1 MGAKILVTGPPGCG
15 KTTLVRRVVE
25 KLGMPAGG
33 FYTQEVRAG
42 SARTGFELVTLDGR
56 RGLLAGIG
64 IRGRER
70 VGKYGVD
77 LGVLETIG
85 VDAVRMA
92 IHSGALVVIDE
103 VGPMEMRSQLFRQV
117 VIEAL
122 ESPHPALV
130 TMAQRSH
137 PFLERVRA
145 TPGARVMSVTAH
157 NRDGLVEEIVSL
169 LVKTEGA

>member
-1 MGAKILVTGPPGCG
+1 MTGPPGCG
-15 KTTLVRRVVE
+15 KTTLVQRVVE
-25 KLGMPAGG
+25 KLTKPAGG

-42 SARTGFELVTLDGR
+42 RTRTGFELVTLDGR
-56 RGLLAGIG
+56 RWLLAGIE

-77 LGVLETIG
+77 LGALETIG

-103 VGPMEMRSQLFRQV
+103 VGPMEMRSQLFREV

-122 ESPHPALV
+122 ECPNPALV
-130 TMAQRSH
+130 TLAQREH

-145 TPGARVMSVTAH
+145 TPGGMIISVTAH
-157 NRDGLVEEIVSL
+157 NRDGLVEEIMSL
-169 LVKTEGA
+169 LSK